1 MPVKLTYVPATKN
14 DIESLVQFNKEL
26 IDTYEDKTFIDYTKV
41 LEWVHHKIENHI
53 HEYSRIMK
61 EDQVV
66 GYVHFHEFEDKM
78 ELDDLYIFPAFRNQ
92 GIGTEVIK
100 KCLSETNRDVMLYVF
115 NKNVR
120 AYALYQ
126 KLGFQ
131 LTKKMPTRSILVFH
145 QKG

>member
-14 DIESLVQFNKEL
+14 DIESLIQFNKEL
-26 IDTYEDKTFIDYTKV
+26 IDTYEDKTLIDYTKV

-53 HEYSRIMK
+53 HDYSRIIK
-61 EDQVV
+61 EDQIV

>member
-1 MPVKLTYVPATKN
+1 MKLTYVPATKN
-14 DIESLVQFNKEL
+14 DIESLIQFNKEL
-26 IDTYEDKTFIDYTKV
+26 IDTYEDKTLIDYTKV

-53 HEYSRIMK
+53 HDYSRIIK
-61 EDQVV
+61 EDQIV

>member
-14 DIESLVQFNKEL
+14 DIESLIQFNKEL

-53 HEYSRIMK
+53 HDYSRIIK
-61 EDQVV
+61 EDQIV

-100 KCLSETNRDVMLYVF
+100 KCLSETNQDVMLYVF

>member
-1 MPVKLTYVPATKN
+1 MKLTYVPATKN
-14 DIESLVQFNKEL
+14 DIESLIQFNKEL
-26 IDTYEDKTFIDYTKV
+26 IDTYEDKTLIDYTKV

-53 HEYSRIMK
+53 HDYSRVIK
-61 EDQVV
+61 EDQIV
-66 GYVHFHEFEDKM
+66 GYVHFYEFEDKM

>member
-14 DIESLVQFNKEL
+14 DIESLIQFNKEL
-26 IDTYEDKTFIDYTKV
+26 IDTYEDKTLIDYTKV

-53 HEYSRIMK
+53 HDYSRIIK
-61 EDQVV
+61 EDQIV
-66 GYVHFHEFEDKM
+66 GYVHFYEFEDKM

>member
-1 MPVKLTYVPATKN
+1 MKLTYVPATKN
-14 DIESLVQFNKEL
+14 DIESLIQFNKEL
-26 IDTYEDKTFIDYTKV
+26 IDTYEDKTLIDHTKV

-66 GYVHFHEFEDKM
+66 GYVHFYEFEDKM

>member
-1 MPVKLTYVPATKN
+1 MKLTYVPATKN
-14 DIESLVQFNKEL
+14 DIESLIQFNKEL

-53 HEYSRIMK
+53 HDYSRIIK
-61 EDQVV
+61 EDQIV

-100 KCLSETNRDVMLYVF
+100 KCLSETNQDVMLYVF

>member
-1 MPVKLTYVPATKN
+1 MKLTYVPATKN
-14 DIESLVQFNKEL
+14 DIESLIQFNKEL
-26 IDTYEDKTFIDYTKV
+26 IDTYEDKTLIDYTKV

-53 HEYSRIMK
+53 HDYSRIIK
-61 EDQVV
+61 EDQIV
-66 GYVHFHEFEDKM
+66 GYVHFYEFEDKM